1 MKPETLDALKDDE
14 LRAVIGRAEE
24 LLKQH
29 DRERKAKALE
39 DARAILAS
47 AGLTL
52 RDVASKATGANRG
65 KVTAYRSGHHYQHP
79 ARKELVWTAK
89 GQKPNWLRELEKEGS
104 RAVEIN
110 TAIDEAPAPSIAK
123 NNS

>member
-1 MKPETLDALKDDE
+1 MKLDTLETLKDDE

-29 DRERKAKALE
+29 DRERKDKALE

-65 KVTAYRSGHHYQHP
+65 KATAYRGGHHYQHP
-79 ARKELVWTAK
+79 AKKELVWTAK
-89 GQKPNWLRELEKEGS
+89 GQKPNWVRELEAEGK
-104 RAVEIN
+104 RPIEMQPEPVQ
-110 TAIDEAPAPSIAK
+110 
-123 NNS
+123 

>member
-1 MKPETLDALKDDE
+1 MKLDTLETLKDDE

-29 DRERKAKALE
+29 DRERKDKALE

-52 RDVASKATGANRG
+52 RDVASKSAGGTRNKAT
-65 KVTAYRSGHHYQHP
+65 TYRSGHHYQHP
-79 ARKELVWTAK
+79 TKKELVWMAK
-89 GQKPNWLRELEKEGS
+89 GQKPNWVRELEAEGK
-104 RAVEIN
+104 RPVEMPV
-110 TAIDEAPAPSIAK
+110 EAA
-123 NNS
+123 

>member
-1 MKPETLDALKDDE
+1 MKLETLEALKDDE

-29 DRERKAKALE
+29 DRERKGKALE
-39 DARAILAS
+39 DARAILAL

-65 KVTAYRSGHHYQHP
+65 KATAYRSGHHYQHP
-79 ARKELVWTAK
+79 AKKELVWTAK
-89 GQKPNWLRELEKEGS
+89 GQKPNWVRELEAEGK
-104 RAVEIN
+104 R
-110 TAIDEAPAPSIAK
+110 PAEVPVDAA
-123 NNS
+123 